1 MKKHKIWNFYTG
13 FTRKEFGL
21 FCNRLLRFFNWPRQ
35 DCNFEQQNVYGAA
48 IKRLE
53 VPDVLEKGIIV
64 LRQIDMS
71 RVRSK
76 DITFDS
82 PVCAGLLPL

>member
-13 FTRKEFGL
+13 LTRKEFAL

-71 RVRSK
+71 SVRSK
-76 DITFDS
+76 DIRFGS